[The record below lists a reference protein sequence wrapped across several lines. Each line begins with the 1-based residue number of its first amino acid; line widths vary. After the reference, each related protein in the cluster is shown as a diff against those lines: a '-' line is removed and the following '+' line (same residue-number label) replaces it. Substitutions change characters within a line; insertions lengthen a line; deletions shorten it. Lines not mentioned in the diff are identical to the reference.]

1 MKIETLQSLIARTRN
16 EINILHE
23 EEQDLKK
30 VIRIHTKS
38 IGGFTLL
45 SSWTKQES
53 RQHLVTLRKDLAKVK
68 SRIKKLVA
76 IQRELKRELNEAI
89 LSNKTY
95 KNVAE
100 FCSFVLRFGDIG
112 DDR

>member
-23 EEQDLKK
+23 EEHDLKR
-30 VIRIHTKS
+30 VIKLHTNDAKTMLLIGWNAESSTKYVS
-38 IGGFTLL
+38 I
-45 SSWTKQES
+45 
-53 RQHLVTLRKDLAKVK
+53 RCKDLAKVK
-68 SRIKKLVA
+68 SKIKKLVA
-76 IQRELKRELNEAI
+76 IQRELKMELNEAI

-100 FCSFVLRFGDIG
+100 FCSFVLRFGDNG
-112 DDR
+112 NGR